1 MASNA
6 RKQGGRV
13 TPKGTRPPAKNP
25 RPGAGGAPAAGGK
38 GAASPD
44 LPVNEGPNRQMRRA
58 GHDIQ
63 APEQNPGR
71 MRLILIAIA
80 AVVGLAALA
89 CMIFFRLSGTWVGI
103 LGLAAGTATGMAV
116 STGRTWFAD
125 KGRWVAI
132 ALVVIGVVVAGVGL
146 SGVVD
151 IHWPITALIGCGVGA
166 MFAEVSSQQM
176 TPPDGPPASAVA
188 LLRRLGAQKLDAP
201 TAGGTVWAT
210 PDGRIRVI
218 IGATLAKG
226 TTPDKLLTD
235 RNVRRQRQRGDLV
248 LRRMAALNVEKGL
261 ICVVDE
267 AVPTTQDGND
277 LICSAAGLSKAL
289 SR

>member
-1 MASNA
+1 MASNKG
-6 RKQGGRV
+6 KQGGRV
-13 TPKGTRPPAKNP
+13 TPKGTRPPAKKP
-25 RPGAGGAPAAGGK
+25 SGAAAAAARAAAPAA
-38 GAASPD
+38 D

-58 GHDIQ
+58 GHTID
-63 APEQNPGR
+63 APDQNPGR
-71 MRLILIAIA
+71 MKLILIAIA
-80 AVVGLAALA
+80 VVIGLAALA

-132 ALVVIGVVVAGVGL
+132 ALVAIGVIVAGVGL
-146 SGVVD
+146 SGILD
-151 IHWPITALIGCGVGA
+151 IHWPLTALIGCSIGA
-166 MFAEVSSQQM
+166 MFAEISSQQM
-176 TPPDGPPASAVA
+176 TPPNGPPAAAVA
-188 LLRRLGAQKLDAP
+188 LLRRIGAQKLDAP

-218 IGATLAKG
+218 IGASLAKG
-226 TTPDKLLTD
+226 TTPDKVLTD

-267 AVPTTQDGND
+267 AVPTTLDGND

>member
-13 TPKGTRPPAKNP
+13 TAKGTRPPAKKP
-25 RPGAGGAPAAGGK
+25 TSGAAAVAK
-38 GAASPD
+38 GAAAPD
-44 LPVNEGPNRQMRRA
+44 LPTNEGPNRQMRRA
-58 GHDIQ
+58 GHTID
-63 APEQNPGR
+63 APDQNPGR

-80 AVVGLAALA
+80 VVLGLAVLA
-89 CMIFFRLSGTWVGI
+89 CMFFFRLSGTWVGI
-103 LGLAAGTATGMAV
+103 LGLAAGAATGMAV

-132 ALVVIGVVVAGVGL
+132 ALGAIGVIVAGVGV
-146 SGVVD
+146 SGLVD
-151 IHWPITALIGCGVGA
+151 IHWPLTALLGCGIGA

-188 LLRRLGAQKLDAP
+188 LLRRIGAQKLDAP

-218 IGATLAKG
+218 VGASLAKG
-226 TTPDKLLTD
+226 STPDKVLTD

-248 LRRMAALNVEKGL
+248 LRRMQALHVEKGL
-261 ICVVDE
+261 ICVIDE